1 MNRKESE
8 VFLRLDPARLPQH
21 IAIIMDGNGRWARR
35 RHMPRVAGHRA
46 GVSSVRSTVETAA
59 RIGIPALTLYAFS
72 EENWKKR
79 PKSEVDFLMRL
90 LCRYLK
96 AEVPT
101 LNENNI
107 RLRYI
112 GRQHELPD
120 IVQRE
125 MAEASDATSSNTGMI
140 LTLALNYSAR
150 SEIVDAFR
158 ALAEA
163 AARNGGLSHLEVTEQ
178 SISENLYT
186 RNLPDPDLVIR
197 TSGEMR
203 LSNFLLWQLAY
214 AEIYVTQTLW
224 PDFRG
229 QHLLEAVEE
238 FQKRERRYG
247 GLGQDPGHTHEHAK
261 VPVPANSHN

>member
-1 MNRKESE
+1 MNRKEAE

-46 GVSSVRSTVETAA
+46 GVAAVRSTVETAA

-79 PKSEVDFLMRL
+79 PKSEVEFLMRL
-90 LCRYLK
+90 LCRYLR
-96 AEVPT
+96 AEVRT

-112 GRQHELPD
+112 GRQHELPEN
-120 IVQRE
+120 VQRE
-125 MAEASDATSSNTGMI
+125 MAEASAATSLNTGMI

-150 SEIVDAFR
+150 SEIVDAVR
-158 ALAEA
+158 SLAEA
-163 AARNGGLSHLEVTEQ
+163 ASRNGGFDHFVVNEQ
-178 SISENLYT
+178 TISENLYT
-186 RNLPDPDLVIR
+186 RDLPDPDLVVR

-229 QHLLEAVEE
+229 VDLLEGIEE
-238 FQKRERRYG
+238 YQKRERRYG

-261 VPVPANSHN
+261 PLAHAEAEP